1 MSNLIEVF
9 RGSVTEA
16 MPKESFRIAHR
27 LAEHPLFQL
36 DRLAQL
42 AATLPADR
50 VEFNGPV
57 APNQD
62 PDLTPSN
69 GLTPE
74 ETVRRIEQAKSW
86 MVLKNVESDPEYK
99 ALLDACLD
107 QVAEQT
113 GGLMGGARQ
122 RQAFIFVTSPG
133 NVTPFHSDPELNF
146 LLQIRGKK
154 RMSLFDPSDREI
166 VSAENSELYPG
177 KHRNLPYAD
186 MFEAKATHQHIE
198 PGEGIFVP
206 IFAPHWVQN
215 GSEVSISFS
224 ITWHTAETGRAV
236 KLSYVNAMLRKL
248 GIPQEEAG
256 RRPVWD
262 DVKVAA
268 YNMLRPIYDAVKFTV
283 GGRRGALA
291 LIFGRQTA
299 IAAAADGSLT

>member
-1 MSNLIEVF
+1 MNRLIEVTK
-9 RGSVTEA
+9 GSVTEP
-16 MPKESFRIAHR
+16 MPRSTFRVSHR
-27 LAEHPLFQL
+27 LDGHPLFAL
-36 DRLAQL
+36 DRLARL
-42 AATLPADR
+42 AASLPADQ

-62 PDLTPSN
+62 PSLTPSN

-99 ALLDACLD
+99 ELLDACLD

-113 GGLMGGARQ
+113 GGLMGGALM

-146 LLQIRGKK
+146 LLQVRGQK
-154 RMSLFDPSDREI
+154 RMSLFDHRDRMV

-177 KHRNLPYAD
+177 KHRNLPYREE
-186 MFEAKATHQHIE
+186 FEARADQQHIA

-215 GSEVSISFS
+215 GSEVSVSFS
-224 ITWHTAETGRAV
+224 ITWHTVESQRLV

-248 GIPQEEAG
+248 GMPQADAG
-256 RRPVWD
+256 ERPLWD
-262 DVKVAA
+262 GVKVAA
-268 YNMLRPIYDAVKFTV
+268 YDALRPVYDGLKRLV
-283 GGRRGALA
+283 GDRHKAIALLFGRRQA
-291 LIFGRQTA
+291 A
-299 IAAAADGSLT
+299 IAN

>member
-1 MSNLIEVF
+1 MNRMIEVTP
-9 RGSVTEA
+9 GSIKEA
-16 MPKESFRIAHR
+16 MPKTSFRVAHK
-27 LAEHPLFQL
+27 LADHPLFRL

-42 AATLPADR
+42 AASLPADR

-62 PDLTPSN
+62 PNLTPSN
-69 GLTPE
+69 GMTPE

-107 QVAEQT
+107 QVADQT

-146 LLQIRGKK
+146 LLQVRGNK
-154 RMSLFDPSDREI
+154 RMSLFDPSDREV
-166 VSAENSELYPG
+166 VSAEDSELYPG
-177 KHRNLPYAD
+177 KHRNLPYD
-186 MFEAKATHQHIE
+186 DGFEAKAMHQHIE

-215 GSEVSISFS
+215 GDEVSVSFS
-224 ITWHTAETGRAV
+224 ITWHTEETDRLV
-236 KLSYVNAMLRKL
+236 KLSYVNAMLRRF
-248 GIPQEEAG
+248 GMPQGEAG
-256 RRPVWD
+256 AIPVWD

-268 YNMLRPIYDAVKFTV
+268 YNMLRPVYDAVKRAV
-283 GGRRGALA
+283 GGRHRALA
-291 LIFGRQTA
+291 LFFGRKETA
-299 IAAAADGSLT
+299 VATS

>member
-1 MSNLIEVF
+1 MNRMIEV
-9 RGSVTEA
+9 SCNSMKEP
-16 MPKESFRIAHR
+16 MPKESFRVEHR
-27 LAEHPLFQL
+27 LAGHPLFQL
-36 DRLAQL
+36 DRLARL
-42 AATLPADR
+42 AASLPADR

-62 PDLTPSN
+62 PNLTPSN
-69 GLTPE
+69 GMTPE

-99 ALLDACLD
+99 ELLDACLD

-146 LLQIRGKK
+146 LLQVRGNK
-154 RMSLFDPSDREI
+154 RMSLFDPSDRDV

-177 KHRNLPYAD
+177 KHRNLPYEDA
-186 MFEAKATHQHIE
+186 FEAKAMHQHIE

-215 GSEVSISFS
+215 GNEVSVSFS
-224 ITWHTAETGRAV
+224 ITWHTEETERLV
-236 KLSYVNAMLRKL
+236 KLSYVNAMLRKF
-248 GIPQEEAG
+248 GMPQGEAG
-256 RRPVWD
+256 ESPVWD

-268 YNMLRPIYDAVKFTV
+268 YSMLRPVYDAVKRLV
-283 GGRRGALA
+283 GGRHKALA
-291 LIFGRQTA
+291 LFFGRKD
-299 IAAAADGSLT
+299 AAVAAS